1 VSIHARGESF
11 DGIDG
16 GRAFQASRS
25 CRDHENTK
33 VHEGHEKDLSFFFV
47 IFADLRAF
55 VVAFL
60 SGGLVEGAKIVG
72 EELS

>member
-1 VSIHARGESF
+1 MEGEPF
-11 DGIDG
+11 R
-16 GRAFQASRS
+16 RAGLPPGPR
-25 CRDHENTK
+25 
-33 VHEGHEKDLSFFFV
+33 SFFFV

-55 VVAFL
+55 VVALL